1 MSRAERLT
9 HLPSQAIYL
18 CLQQLVSSM
27 QEEQEESHPVA
38 DESPESPP
46 VSTGLWREK
55 DVDAFVNALHEI
67 RDVAPNG
74 GFKAAH
80 FRRANQLLK
89 ENVPDGMPKTVEQLS
104 TKYGEVSFFLTTRTD
119 QE

>member
-1 MSRAERLT
+1 
-9 HLPSQAIYL
+9 
-18 CLQQLVSSM
+18 M

-46 VSTGLWREK
+46 VSTELWREK

-67 RDVAPNG
+67 REVAPNG

-89 ENVPDGMPKTVEQLS
+89 EKVPDGMPKTPEQLS